1 MALALSV
8 LLTVAACSVPDRP
21 PRLDGRLPSDA
32 DAWLAPAT
40 TRLSAPVAGV
50 WVHEIHT
57 ARGPWAL
64 YLAEIDATRCELALQ
79 VVQAE
84 ARERG
89 ERGRERVSEMARR
102 SAEPILVAVN
112 GDFFTPEG
120 QPLGPERVD
129 GRVTSARS
137 RPGLTW
143 RDGSVDRLEI
153 RSTAEPAGV
162 SGRGSPPD
170 FVEMIGGFPELLDQ
184 GRRVGDLGITTN
196 PGFAATRH
204 PRTAVGWD
212 PQRRRLWLVVV
223 DGRQP
228 GVSEGMSLPELTEL
242 LEALGAT
249 EALNLDGGGS
259 SVMLVGTRIINQPAD
274 ATGERAVVN
283 GLALTYNPAGCSRG

>member
-1 MALALSV
+1 M
-8 LLTVAACSVPDRP
+8 
-21 PRLDGRLPSDA
+21 
-32 DAWLAPAT
+32 T
-40 TRLSAPVAGV
+40 TRLSAPVAGL
-50 WVHEIHT
+50 WVYDVRSS
-57 ARGPWAL
+57 RGPWAL

-102 SAEPILVAVN
+102 SVEPVLVAVN

-120 QPLGPERVD
+120 QPLGPEQVD
-129 GRVTSARS
+129 GRVTSTRS
-137 RPGLTW
+137 RPGLIW

-153 RSTAEPAGV
+153 RSMTEPAAT
-162 SGRGSPPD
+162 SGRAAQPD

-184 GRRVGDLGITTN
+184 GRRVGDLGITAN

-223 DGRQP
+223 DGRRAEHS
-228 GVSEGMSLPELTEL
+228 VGMALPELTEL

-259 SVMLVGTRIINQPAD
+259 SVMLVGTQIVNQPAD
-274 ATGERAVVN
+274 ASGERAVVN
-283 GLALTYNPAGCSRG
+283 GLALTYNPRRCTRG

>member
-1 MALALSV
+1 MAGL
-8 LLTVAACSVPDRP
+8 
-21 PRLDGRLPSDA
+21 
-32 DAWLAPAT
+32 
-40 TRLSAPVAGV
+40 
-50 WVHEIHT
+50 WVYEVRT
-57 ARGPWAL
+57 PRGPWAL
-64 YLAEIDATRCELALQ
+64 YLAEIDASRCELALQ

-89 ERGRERVSEMARR
+89 QRGRERVSEMARR
-102 SAEPILVAVN
+102 SAEPVLVAVN

-129 GRVTSARS
+129 GRVTSTRS

-153 RSTAEPAGV
+153 RSMTEPAAE
-162 SGRGSPPD
+162 SGRASQPD

-212 PQRRRLWLVVV
+212 PERQRLWLAVV
-223 DGRQP
+223 DGRRAEHS
-228 GVSEGMSLPELTEL
+228 VGMTLPELTEL

-259 SVMLVGTRIINQPAD
+259 SVMLVGTRVVNQPAD
-274 ATGERAVVN
+274 ASGERAVVN
-283 GLALTYNPAGCSRG
+283 GLALTYNPRRCTRG